1 MLSLNFSRV
10 LGFFLALLVC
20 LPVWANAELPDALIK
35 RVSDEVLDVVR
46 QDPEVRNG
54 NVKKIVA
61 LVDEKVLP
69 HFNFQRMT
77 SLAVGR
83 DWRSA
88 NPVQKTRLAE
98 EFKLLLVR
106 TYANALKEYSN
117 QKLVIRPSRMRPD
130 DSEVLVRSE
139 VIRPG
144 QQPVQ
149 IDYWLEKTEKGWKVF
164 DVVVAGISLVTN
176 YRQQFA
182 REVRDGGIDGLI
194 TSLAEKNRA
203 LDVSTANK
211 TGVK

>member
-1 MLSLNFSRV
+1 MLSLKFSRV

-20 LPVWANAELPDALIK
+20 LPVWANTELPDALIK

>member
-1 MLSLNFSRV
+1 MLLNRFLVFFFAAFLSLP
-10 LGFFLALLVC
+10 L
-20 LPVWANAELPDALIK
+20 WANVEAPDALIK

-46 QDPEVRNG
+46 QDPAVRNG
-54 NVKKIVA
+54 DVKKIVA

-77 SLAVGR
+77 ALAVGR
-83 DWRSA
+83 DWRATSPA
-88 NPVQKTRLAE
+88 QKTRLAE

-117 QKLVIRPSRMRPD
+117 QRLVIRPVRMRPD
-130 DSEVLVRSE
+130 DTEVLVRSE

-149 IDYWLEKTEKGWKVF
+149 IDYWLEKTDKGWKVF

-194 TSLAEKNRA
+194 TSLAEKNRS
-203 LDVSTANK
+203 LETSTASK
-211 TGVK
+211 AAAK

>member
-1 MLSLNFSRV
+1 
-10 LGFFLALLVC
+10 
-20 LPVWANAELPDALIK
+20 
-35 RVSDEVLDVVR
+35 
-46 QDPEVRNG
+46 
-54 NVKKIVA
+54 
-61 LVDEKVLP
+61 
-69 HFNFQRMT
+69 
-77 SLAVGR
+77 
-83 DWRSA
+83 
-88 NPVQKTRLAE
+88 AE

>member
-1 MLSLNFSRV
+1 MTLLNRFLLV
-10 LGFFLALLVC
+10 FLAALVS
-20 LPVWANAELPDALIK
+20 LPVWANAETPDALIK
-35 RVSDEVLDVVR
+35 RVSDEVLEVVR
-46 QDPEVRNG
+46 KDPALANG
-54 NVKKIVA
+54 DVKKVVA

-83 DWRSA
+83 DWRVASPA
-88 NPVQKTRLAE
+88 QKTRLAE

-117 QKLVIRPSRMRPD
+117 QRLVIRPTRMRPED
-130 DSEVLVRSE
+130 AEVLVRSE

-149 IDYWLEKTEKGWKVF
+149 IDYWLEKTDKGWKVF

-194 TSLAEKNRA
+194 SSLAEKNRS
-203 LDVSTANK
+203 LEVLTASK
-211 TGVK
+211 TGAK

>member
-1 MLSLNFSRV
+1 MMLVNRFALFLLAIFVSLS
-10 LGFFLALLVC
+10 A
-20 LPVWANAELPDALIK
+20 WANTEAPDALIK

-46 QDPEVRNG
+46 QDPAVRNG
-54 NVKKIVA
+54 DVKKIVA

-83 DWRSA
+83 DWRA
-88 NPVQKTRLAE
+88 ATPAQKTRLAE
-98 EFKLLLVR
+98 EFKMLLVR

-117 QKLVIRPSRMRPD
+117 QRLVIRPTRLRPED
-130 DSEVLVRSE
+130 AEVLVRSE
-139 VIRPG
+139 VVRPG

-149 IDYWLEKTEKGWKVF
+149 IDYWLEKTDKGWKVF

-194 TSLAEKNRA
+194 ASLAEKNRA
-203 LDVSTANK
+203 PEGSTANK
-211 TGVK
+211 SAAK